1 MTANGRSLFT
11 FDILKDVLKH
21 AEDYTY
27 VDILGVVLSGQ
38 WLLPKGTPGS
48 AEIIL
53 LDSRLKGKASVLA
66 VFNCRAASQE
76 FQFLLSPGYSLTC
89 VDALK
94 KPFEI
99 SCNVVDLPVK
109 DGFTPLSV
117 EIACLVQFSNCVI
130 TRSLTRKLKENP
142 ATKTFSVEDIDELL
156 GSMTS
161 LRQIEGLRKKK
172 NPEDLVQGHLSA
184 EYDVKRAVKP
194 RGPKGNLGQKR
205 VVKSKEF
212 GFGKNSNV
220 STFNGDT
227 ESVTDDGIL
236 ESDS

>member
-1 MTANGRSLFT
+1 MSEVSKTSSLLAPEKFVKLSVSDKFKWKAPTRVCSIVQSDTVSMTANGRSLFS
-11 FDILKDVLKH
+11 FDVLKDVLKH
-21 AEDYTY
+21 AQDYTY

-38 WLLPKGTPGS
+38 WLVPKGTPGS

-66 VFNCRAASQE
+66 VFNCRASSQE

-89 VDALK
+89 ADALK

-130 TRSLTRKLKENP
+130 TRSLTMKLKENP

-161 LRQIEGLRKKK
+161 LRQIEGLRHY
-172 NPEDLVQGHLSA
+172 P
-184 EYDVKRAVKP
+184 
-194 RGPKGNLGQKR
+194 
-205 VVKSKEF
+205 
-212 GFGKNSNV
+212 
-220 STFNGDT
+220 
-227 ESVTDDGIL
+227 
-236 ESDS
+236 